1 MTSDPV
7 RSLAA
12 DLDALIALLEH
23 VDEQHWAGWFRAA
36 RAEIM
41 NRDAHG
47 LTRILRAYGGM
58 GSFND
63 LLIHPQNGHTVRS
76 AEVGQASEQL
86 DALRVRIRDTA
97 ELLRKQSQ

>member
-7 RSLAA
+7 RSLTA
-12 DLDALIALLEH
+12 DLDALIALLER

-36 RAEIM
+36 RLEIT

-47 LTRILRAYGGM
+47 LTRIRRAYGGM

-63 LLIHPQNGHTVRS
+63 LLIHPQNGHTVSS
-76 AEVGQASEQL
+76 AEAGQANEQL
-86 DALRVRIRDTA
+86 DALRTRIHDTA
-97 ELLRKQSQ
+97 ELLREQSR